1 MKVSYVEGLATHS
14 DPESCTLVAAGN
26 RGREALTGG
35 RAGWVLSREIH
46 ALRKQVLRS
55 ADVLEDDGRPHRVRR
70 YGKVHLD
77 SARSE
82 TPRMYGCTLCGNR
95 EIPLPSAGRGP
106 ADRIG
111 NPTGTR
117 R

>member
-14 DPESCTLVAAGN
+14 DPESCVSPAGN

-46 ALRKQVLRS
+46 ALRKQVLRG
-55 ADVLEDDGRPHRVRR
+55 ADDVEKVGRPHRLRR
-70 YGKVHLD
+70 YGKVQLD
-77 SARSE
+77 PARSE
-82 TPRMYGCTLCGNR
+82 TPGMYGCTLCGNR
-95 EIPLPSAGRGP
+95 EIPLPSVGHES

>member
-1 MKVSYVEGLATHS
+1 MRVSYVEGLATHI
-14 DPESCTLVAAGN
+14 DPESCASSAGN

-46 ALRKQVLRS
+46 APHKRVLRG
-55 ADVLEDDGRPHRVRR
+55 ADVVEDDGRPHRLRR
-70 YGKVHLD
+70 YGEVQPD
-77 SARSE
+77 PARSE
-82 TPRMYGCTLCGNR
+82 TPGMYGCTLCGNR
-95 EIPLPSAGRGP
+95 EIPPLSVGTAP

>member
-1 MKVSYVEGLATHS
+1 MKVSYGERLATHTG
-14 DPESCTLVAAGN
+14 PESCAGTGN
-26 RGREALTGG
+26 RAREALTGE

-46 ALRKQVLRS
+46 APQVRVLRS
-55 ADVLEDDGRPHRVRR
+55 ADVVEDDGRPHRGRR
-70 YGKVHLD
+70 YGEALAD

-82 TPRMYGCTLCGNR
+82 TPRMYGGTLCGNR
-95 EIPLPSAGRGP
+95 EIPRPSGGSPP

-111 NPTGTR
+111 NPIGVR

>member
-1 MKVSYVEGLATHS
+1 MKVSYGEGLATHIG
-14 DPESCTLVAAGN
+14 PESCTLVGAGN

-46 ALRKQVLRS
+46 APQVRVLRG
-55 ADVLEDDGRPHRVRR
+55 ADVLEDGGRPHRVRR
-70 YGKVHLD
+70 HGEAQPD
-77 SARSE
+77 PARSE
-82 TPRMYGCTLCGNR
+82 TPGMYAGTLCGNR
-95 EIPLPSAGRGP
+95 EIPPPSVGRGP

>member
-1 MKVSYVEGLATHS
+1 MKVSYVEGVATHS
-14 DPESCTLVAAGN
+14 GPESCAGAGN
-26 RGREALTGG
+26 RVREALTGE

-46 ALRKQVLRS
+46 APRKRVLRS
-55 ADVLEDDGRPHRVRR
+55 ADVLGGDGRPHRRR
-70 YGKVHLD
+70 RKGEALAD

-82 TPRMYGCTLCGNR
+82 TPRMHGCISHGNR
-95 EIPLPSAGRGP
+95 EIPLPSVGTTS